1 MQQKSVII
9 SRQTLRPYTACLLK
23 KKYWALKKKQ
33 PLEGAWQRPD
43 IAQDSVIAMKF
54 NSFLTQIN
62 IIQSRYEMLAARRIA
77 GNNLMPV

>member
-1 MQQKSVII
+1 
-9 SRQTLRPYTACLLK
+9 
-23 KKYWALKKKQ
+23 LKKKQ